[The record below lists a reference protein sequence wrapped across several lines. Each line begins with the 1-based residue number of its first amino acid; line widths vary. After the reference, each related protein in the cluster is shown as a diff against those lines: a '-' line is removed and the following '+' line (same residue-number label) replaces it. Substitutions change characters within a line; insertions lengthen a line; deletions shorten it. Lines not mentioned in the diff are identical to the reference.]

1 MVDLRSDTVTKPTP
15 AMRQAMAEAAVGDDV
30 FGEDPTVAQL
40 EARVAELLGKDAA
53 VFVPSGTMGNQIA
66 LHVHTRP
73 ADEVVVAERSH
84 VNHYE
89 SGAPAALSGVQL
101 KTVGDARGFVTPSDV
116 ALAVRGTYDWEPRT
130 TLLCL
135 ENTVNKAGGRVF
147 PLDLLRATCSVAR
160 AHDLKLHLDGA
171 RLWNA
176 VAATDIAAGV
186 WATPF
191 DTVNVC
197 LSKGLGA
204 PIGSVLAG
212 TAATI
217 REARRVRKRLG
228 GGMRQVGLLAA
239 AALYALDHHR
249 DDFAADH
256 ARARR
261 LAETVAALPAFAID
275 LAAVETNIVLFDT
288 VAHDAAPVLAALDE
302 RGVRM
307 VAFGPRTI
315 RATFHRDLTDAD
327 VDRACDALRAVSAAF
342 SGRVATSA

>member
-1 MVDLRSDTVTKPTP
+1 
-15 AMRQAMAEAAVGDDV
+15 MAEAEVGDDV
-30 FGEDPTVAQL
+30 FGEDPTVARLQ
-40 EARVAELLGKDAA
+40 ERIASMLGKEAA
-53 VFVPSGTMGNQIA
+53 VFVPSGVMGNQIA

-73 ADEVVVAERSH
+73 ADEVIVAERSH
-84 VNHYE
+84 IYHYE

-101 KTVGDARGFVTPSDV
+101 KPVGDPRGFVSPADV
-116 ALAVRGTYDWEPRT
+116 EAAARGTYDWEPRS

-147 PLDLLRATCSVAR
+147 PLDELVATTATAR
-160 AHDLKLHLDGA
+160 AHDLRLHLDGA

-176 VAATDIAAGV
+176 IAATGIAADI

-204 PIGSVLAG
+204 PVGSVLAG
-212 TAATI
+212 DAGTI

-261 LAETVAALPAFAID
+261 LAETVASQPSFAID
-275 LAAVETNIVLFDT
+275 VATVETNIVLFDT
-288 VAHDAAPVLAALDE
+288 VTHDAVEVLDALDA

-315 RATFHRDLTDAD
+315 RATFHRDLSDAD
-327 VDRACDALRAVSAAF
+327 VDLACAALCEVSSALAA
-342 SGRVATSA
+342 